1 MDDTTTEP
9 AWEPAPVDPTWLS
22 AEHVFESEMKDDR
35 RTDAADPRRWPAREA
50 TERRRLL
57 PGRTEGASDAMEP

>member
-35 RTDAADPRRWPAREA
+35 RTDGHRHH
-50 TERRRLL
+50 ERR
-57 PGRTEGASDAMEP
+57 PAG